1 MSPGR
6 RPKFPQASAWETAGR
21 SQGREVMSGREGTG
35 RVRGREGCR
44 GLEARQALKAGEAA
58 AAPAFARP
66 RAPRQGPPPATP
78 HSPSARRPARACPG
92 CRGSRRPPPALLLW
106 DSALPGSPRP
116 RSFPRRPPSPRV
128 PPPASPPSAFTC
140 CGTGA
145 SRPGPC
151 RRVSAAGPQPF
162 PAAATTLSGAAR
174 RGAGEQLC
182 PRGETQRACGARTHC
197 RSPSDRG
204 KAAAQEPA
212 ARGRVGG
219 RVGRGLAAAAMAAT

>member
-1 MSPGR
+1 MSGPGGPPGAEGRGSCRGARLRSASGPAPGPASRDPSLPFRRAPGR
-6 RPKFPQASAWETAGR
+6 RLPGLPRLSPPAS
-21 SQGREVMSGREGTG
+21 
-35 RVRGREGCR
+35 
-44 GLEARQALKAGEAA
+44 
-58 AAPAFARP
+58 
-66 RAPRQGPPPATP
+66 GPPPLGLCAP
-78 HSPSARRPARACPG
+78 RI
-92 CRGSRRPPPALLLW
+92 
-106 DSALPGSPRP
+106 PRP

-151 RRVSAAGPQPF
+151 RRVRASGPQPF

-204 KAAAQEPA
+204 RAAAQKPA